1 MNFSAK
7 RLYAQFTVKKTKW
20 LATII
25 VPFSFFVRDIWCR
38 HKANDKVTSQTILY
52 RLWRHT
58 LLQSLHREIT
68 IEKKKF
74 LFHFTKCIGDK
85 KKWSMPLCKTW
96 IIHTYPINFANVY
109 LFDISNRF
117 TLPDIHLI
125 VISENKT
132 EVNISKYCDWTNL
145 YEC

>member
-1 MNFSAK
+1 MTRHNHRAVQ
-7 RLYAQFTVKKTKW
+7 L
-20 LATII
+20 
-25 VPFSFFVRDIWCR
+25 FVGDIWCR

-52 RLWRHT
+52 RLWRHI

-68 IEKKKF
+68 IEKKNF
-74 LFHFTKCIGDK
+74 FFISQNVLVIK

>member
-25 VPFSFFVRDIWCR
+25 VPFSFFVGDIWCR

-52 RLWRHT
+52 RLWRHI

-68 IEKKKF
+68 IGKKKF

>member
-1 MNFSAK
+1 MNFSVK

-25 VPFSFFVRDIWCR
+25 VPFSFFVGDIWCR

-52 RLWRHT
+52 RLWRHI

-68 IEKKKF
+68 IGKKNF

-117 TLPDIHLI
+117 TLHDIHLI

>member
-25 VPFSFFVRDIWCR
+25 VPFSFFVGDIWCR

-52 RLWRHT
+52 RLWRHI

-68 IEKKKF
+68 IGKKNF

-85 KKWSMPLCKTW
+85 KKVVNAIVQNLDN
-96 IIHTYPINFANVY
+96 TYIPINFANVY

>member
-25 VPFSFFVRDIWCR
+25 VPFSFFVGDIWCR

-52 RLWRHT
+52 RLWRHI

-68 IEKKKF
+68 IGKKNF

>member
-7 RLYAQFTVKKTKW
+7 RLYAHFTVKKTKW

-25 VPFSFFVRDIWCR
+25 VPFSFFVGDIWCR

-52 RLWRHT
+52 RLWRHI

-68 IEKKKF
+68 IGKKNF

-96 IIHTYPINFANVY
+96 IIHTYLINFANVY

>member
-1 MNFSAK
+1 MNFSVK

-25 VPFSFFVRDIWCR
+25 VPFSFFVGDIWCR

-52 RLWRHT
+52 RLWRHI

-68 IEKKKF
+68 IGKKNF

-96 IIHTYPINFANVY
+96 IIHTYLINFANVY

>member
-7 RLYAQFTVKKTKW
+7 RLYAHFTVKKTKW

-25 VPFSFFVRDIWCR
+25 VPFSFFVGDIWCR

-52 RLWRHT
+52 RLWRHI

-68 IEKKKF
+68 IGKKNF

-117 TLPDIHLI
+117 TLHDIHLI